1 MNSKRT
7 WILIAA
13 GGSLALMLGALAFQH
28 IGGLAPC
35 KLCIT
40 QRYPHVIAIVIGVIA
55 LAIPRVPV
63 ILLGAVAA
71 AITAGYGFYHAGVER
86 GIFEGPTS
94 CTSSSISDLSADEL
108 LDQIMSAPL
117 IRCDD
122 IPWEMLGLSMAGW
135 NAVISTGL
143 FAAWL
148 IAATRKT

>member
-63 ILLGAVAA
+63 ILMGAVAA

-148 IAATRKT
+148 IAATRKA